1 MFQAASTMVNGENT
15 QTLITEAID
24 TLREEL
30 KELPIIGLTVYAS
43 PKYNQDE
50 ITAIAAEK
58 LGSEIPIVGASTA
71 GEIAQNGPSSTP
83 AITMMMFASNTIKC
97 HATVV
102 TDVTGNELVAGEAL
116 ANQLLDQ
123 TEEPLEL
130 VIIHSDGLTVNP
142 SAVLRGIK
150 KALPGTPVVGGSAGD
165 DGQYKSTY
173 QYCNGETYSS
183 AVVAMAFTGP
193 IKFAIGVRH
202 GWSPISGFRT
212 VTRSEGSVV
221 HEIDHQPAIK
231 LYEEFI
237 GEAEVAKLTEV
248 TLAEIALSYPIGMM
262 STETHNLLLRAPFY
276 VDKNGSI
283 TFGGEVPEGT
293 KVQLMMGNKDQA
305 VDAAEEAGISAA
317 KELGD
322 KPIAALIYSCHVRD
336 SLYQSRDESKK
347 EISAIQKSIGVD
359 TPLTGF
365 FTYAEQAPIL
375 GTNATLKTCDS
386 ETYNETIVTVLM
398 SEKTEN

>member
-1 MFQAASTMVNGENT
+1 MFQAASTMVSGENT
-15 QTLITEAID
+15 QTMITEAIN
-24 TLREEL
+24 TLRAQL
-30 KELPIIGLTVYAS
+30 GELPIIGLTIYAS
-43 PKYNQDE
+43 SKYNQSE
-50 ITAIAAEK
+50 ISAIAAEQ
-58 LGSEIPIVGASTA
+58 LGPDIPIIGASTA
-71 GEIAQNGPSSTP
+71 GEIAQHGPSSTP
-83 AITMMMFASNTIKC
+83 AITMMLFASDTIKC

-102 TDVTGNELVAGEAL
+102 TEVTGNELVAGKAL

-123 TEEPLEL
+123 TEDPLEL

-142 SAVLRGIK
+142 SAILRGIK
-150 KALPGTPVVGGSAGD
+150 KTLPGTPVVGGSAGD
-165 DGQYKSTY
+165 DGHYKTTNQYF
-173 QYCNGETYSS
+173 NGETHSS
-183 AVVAMAFTGP
+183 AVVAMAFSGP
-193 IKFAIGVRH
+193 IKFSIGVRH

-221 HEIDHQPAIK
+221 HEIDHKPAIK

-237 GEAEVAKLTEV
+237 GEEEVSKLTEV
-248 TLAEIALSYPIGMM
+248 TLAEIALSYPLGMM

-276 VDKNGSI
+276 ADKKGSI

-386 ETYNETIVTVLM
+386 ENNNETIVTILM
-398 SEKTEN
+398 SERTVE